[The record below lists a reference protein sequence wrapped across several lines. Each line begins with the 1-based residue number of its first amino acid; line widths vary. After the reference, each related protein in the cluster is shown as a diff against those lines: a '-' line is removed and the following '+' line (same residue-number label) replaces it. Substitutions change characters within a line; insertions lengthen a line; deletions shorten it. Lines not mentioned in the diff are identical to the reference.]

1 MDREKVME
9 WADKCTSPAHKSED
23 CNECPY
29 HSSYHEGFYSC
40 IECLMMDAV
49 ELLEEQEPR
58 IITLEDFENNQK
70 LDDSGHLNV
79 WEEYK
84 DGSRSGWNTINVND
98 VSCFSD
104 IRRYWTDRPTEEQRK
119 AVKWE

>member
-1 MDREKVME
+1 MDREKVIE
-9 WADKCTSPAHKSED
+9 WADKCTSPEHKSED
-23 CNECPY
+23 CNGCPY
-29 HSSYHEGFYSC
+29 HSYHEGFYSC
-40 IECLMMDAV
+40 IEYLMMDAV

>member
-1 MDREKVME
+1 MTNLEACKWLMNLRNDLGDLRYESLWPYAQAIDDIVAE
-9 WADKCTSPAHKSED
+9 LED
-23 CNECPY
+23 
-29 HSSYHEGFYSC
+29 GT
-40 IECLMMDAV
+40 
-49 ELLEEQEPR
+49 LLKKQEPR

-79 WEEYK
+79 WEEYR

-104 IRRYWTDRPTEEQRK
+104 IRRYWTDRPTEEQQQ